1 MDGQVEIEAWVRE
14 QHLVGKRGVSKE
26 VSFFFCLPYFE
37 APTSDGPCYQH
48 VEVCIE
54 SKSLISLSS
63 TSTNVYSA
71 MFSLN
76 VGDE

>member
-1 MDGQVEIEAWVRE
+1 MRE
-14 QHLVGKRGVSKE
+14 QYLVGKRGVWKE
-26 VSFFFCLPYFE
+26 VSLFFCLPYFE
-37 APTSDGPCYQH
+37 APTSDGPCFQH

-54 SKSLISLSS
+54 SKSLNSLSS
-63 TSTNVYSA
+63 TSTNVYSV